1 VSVVVK
7 EVRFASG
14 RIGRRE
20 MLGFVRTDD
29 WRDMQA
35 CLGLAADVGLVV
47 VFCSAFARRMKITAL
62 ILPVRVAKR
71 SSRVVSP
78 WM

>member
-1 VSVVVK
+1 
-7 EVRFASG
+7 
-14 RIGRRE
+14 
-20 MLGFVRTDD
+20 
-29 WRDMQA
+29 
-35 CLGLAADVGLVV
+35 LVV